1 MEVALAVVIGVVG
14 GVFGGMF
21 GVGGGIVLVP
31 AMVFLL
37 GFAQHRAQGTSL
49 LTLLLPVG
57 IFGVLAYHKEGQV
70 DVRVGLWIALG
81 FLGGA
86 YLGSKLALSLPE
98 VLLRRCFAGFLA
110 LVALQLFLKK

>member
-1 MEVALAVVIGVVG
+1 MDAVLAIVIGLVG
-14 GVFGGMF
+14 GVFGGVF

-31 AMVFLL
+31 GMVYLL

-57 IFGVLAYHKEGQV
+57 LFGVIAYHKEGQI
-70 DVRVGLWIALG
+70 DFRVGLLIAAG

-86 YLGSKLALSLPE
+86 YLGSKFALSLPE
-98 VLLRRCFAGFLA
+98 VVLRRCFAAFL
-110 LVALQLFLKK
+110 LVVAVQLFAKK